1 MNTRPV
7 VLQPHRTVV
16 TNFETRAN
24 IADNA
29 YEKGVWILSVCSS
42 DQWLSCAL
50 SNGDIK
56 VFDNER
62 LQPVQSYTN
71 TQKGTLVT
79 DLQTGGD
86 PHMLISSRMNGEISL
101 YDVRQSTKPAHSL
114 ALPKDEGALSVSLGY
129 DGVLAAVG
137 GVKAHV
143 HFFDVRNA
151 GSLLGT
157 YQDSHTE
164 EVTRVRFQSKTS
176 SMLISASEDGLS
188 CIFDTSQP
196 SEELA
201 LKSVLNIQTPLREVG
216 FFGPSLEGVYCLTG
230 SETLSVWHHD
240 SAQRICDFG
249 LDVRS
254 KLSQVSG
261 GIPIDYLVNCFWNVP
276 QQKLLLLAGN
286 HSGDGGMFKVD
297 AGTISI
303 EHLLQ
308 GGHQGDI
315 RSGCT
320 LGTNRY
326 ATVGEDARLC
336 EWNSNNDAISLS
348 NTTEACPASGPM
360 RRSKKKTIQ
369 LPY

>member
-1 MNTRPV
+1 MKPS

-16 TNFETRAN
+16 TNFEARAN
-24 IADNA
+24 NADNS
-29 YEKGVWILSVCSS
+29 YEEGVWVLSVCSS

-62 LQPVQSYTN
+62 LEPVQSYTN
-71 TQKGTLVT
+71 THKGMLLT
-79 DLQTGGD
+79 DLQTGSD
-86 PHMLISSRMNGEISL
+86 PHMLISSRMNGEIVL
-101 YDVRQSTKPAHSL
+101 YDVRQATKPAHSL
-114 ALPKDEGALSVSLGY
+114 TLPKNEGALSVSLGY

-143 HFFDVRNA
+143 HFFDVRQA
-151 GSLLGT
+151 GTLLGS
-157 YQDSHTE
+157 YIDSHTE

-176 SMLISASEDGLS
+176 SLLVSASEDGLS

-249 LDVRS
+249 LDIRS
-254 KLSQVSG
+254 KLSQISG
-261 GIPIDYLVNCFWNVP
+261 GTPIEYLVNCFWNVP
-276 QQKLLLLAGN
+276 QQKLLLLACN
-286 HSGDGGMFKVD
+286 HSGDGGIFKVD
-297 AGTISI
+297 AGAISI

-320 LGTNRY
+320 LSSNRY

-336 EWNSNNDAISLS
+336 EWNSCDDAIPQSK
-348 NTTEACPASGPM
+348 TTEVSPAGGPV
-360 RRSKKKTIQ
+360 RRSKKKTSQ
-369 LPY
+369 SPY